1 MCCKRLRRGTT
12 QEICSGESEAPV
24 RAVRASRG
32 PEILPLIDVQMTP
45 LLSDWRN
52 LVRASGMQGL
62 IREIAASSEVVELD
76 ADHVL
81 LRPSALS
88 LVKHEVV
95 QMIEEAVSKGAGHPV
110 AVRFTADERARDAL
124 TLSLIEEAERRAA
137 RKAMIEA
144 FKSDPFVQKCLE
156 VFNGTI
162 DETSIEPIQTK
173 KDQ

>member
-1 MCCKRLRRGTT
+1 M
-12 QEICSGESEAPV
+12 
-24 RAVRASRG
+24 
-32 PEILPLIDVQMTP
+32 IDVQMTP

>member
-1 MCCKRLRRGTT
+1 MRCKTLLPGTTLESRRG
-12 QEICSGESEAPV
+12 ESDAPV

-32 PEILPLIDVQMTP
+32 PEILPLIDVQITP

-62 IREIAASSEVVELD
+62 IREIAASSEVVELS

-81 LRPSALS
+81 LRPSSQS
-88 LVKHEVV
+88 LVKHEIV
-95 QMIEEAVSKGAGHPV
+95 QMIEDAVSKGAGRPI
-110 AVRFTADERARDAL
+110 AVRFTSDEREHDAL

-173 KDQ
+173 KE

>member
-1 MCCKRLRRGTT
+1 
-12 QEICSGESEAPV
+12 
-24 RAVRASRG
+24 
-32 PEILPLIDVQMTP
+32 
-45 LLSDWRN
+45 
-52 LVRASGMQGL
+52 MQGL
-62 IREIAASSEVVELD
+62 IREIAASSEVVELS

-81 LRPSALS
+81 LRPSSQS
-88 LVKHEVV
+88 LVKHEIV
-95 QMIEEAVSKGAGHPV
+95 QMIEDAVSKGAGRPI
-110 AVRFTADERARDAL
+110 AVRFTSDEREHDAL

-173 KDQ
+173 KE